1 MDRLESAEQSLGL
14 SFNRREL
21 LELALVHSSY
31 LNENPGAFDD
41 SNERLEFLGDAA
53 IGLAVARDVYD
64 RFPGRQEGELTVLR
78 SALVR
83 GDTLART
90 AASLRLGQFILMG
103 KGEEAAGG
111 RDRKSTLAAV
121 FEAVVGA
128 VLLDQGFEGAR
139 SFILRALAAEFE
151 VVSGP
156 LAPVNPKSTL
166 QELVQTEGNPP
177 PSYRIA
183 ESKGADH
190 ARQFTAEVL
199 ISGEVAGTGIG
210 SRKAEAEQE
219 AARAAL
225 EALQTC
231 G

>member
-14 SFNRREL
+14 SFGRREL

-31 LNENPGAFDD
+31 LNENPDAFDE

-53 IGLAVARDVYD
+53 IGLVVGQEIYD
-64 RFPGRQEGELTVLR
+64 RFPDRDEGELTELR

-103 KGEEAAGG
+103 RGEEAGGG
-111 RDRKSTLAAV
+111 RERKSALAAV

-128 VLLDQGFEGAR
+128 VLLDGGYQAAR
-139 SFILRALAAEFE
+139 AFTLRVLAEEFE
-151 VVSGP
+151 AVSGP
-156 LAPVNPKSTL
+156 LTLASAKSAL
-166 QELVQTEGNPP
+166 QELVQSQGNPP

-183 ESKGADH
+183 GTEGADH
-190 ARQFTAEVL
+190 SRQFTAEVI
-199 ISGEVAGTGIG
+199 ISGEVAGTGTG
-210 SRKAEAEQE
+210 SRKAVAEQN
-219 AARAAL
+219 AAKAAL
-225 EALQTC
+225 EALNRS

>member
-1 MDRLESAEQSLGL
+1 MDRLESVEQSLGL
-14 SFNRREL
+14 SFNSREL
-21 LELALVHSSY
+21 LELALVHGSY

-53 IGLAVARDVYD
+53 IGLIVAREVYD
-64 RFPGRQEGELTVLR
+64 RFPDRQEGELTVLR

-103 KGEEAAGG
+103 KGEEAGGG
-111 RDRKSTLAAV
+111 RERKSTLAAV

-128 VLLDQGFEGAR
+128 VLLDQGYEGAR
-139 SFILRALAAEFE
+139 AFTLRALAAEFE
-151 VVSGP
+151 AVSGP
-156 LAPVNPKSTL
+156 RTPVNPKSTL
-166 QELVQTEGNPP
+166 QELVQSEGHAP

-183 ESKGADH
+183 DAKGADH
-190 ARQFTAEVL
+190 AREFTAEVL
-199 ISGEVAGTGIG
+199 IAGKVAGTGTG
-210 SRKAEAEQE
+210 SRKTEAEQE

-225 EALQTC
+225 EVLET
-231 G
+231 GG